1 MIVAIAACTH
11 SPITKLG
18 PVLTVE
24 SVEDSDDVDIIGN
37 LAIFELYQLYI
48 RIAIACS
55 KRKQRLGNE
64 KMKIFEEELLPFY
77 RFLLSQGREG
87 VGYTAVGSMAFI

>member
-11 SPITKLG
+11 SPITKPG
-18 PVLTVE
+18 PALTVE

-37 LAIFELYQLYI
+37 LGIFELYQLYI
-48 RIAIACS
+48 RIAIACT

-64 KMKIFEEELLPFY
+64 K
-77 RFLLSQGREG
+77 G
-87 VGYTAVGSMAFI
+87 VLKEDFF